1 MATHDIA
8 VIGASAGGVEALI
21 RLAGDLQQ
29 DLPMAVFTVVHY
41 PEETPSVL
49 PRLLSRAG
57 PLGAKSPRDGEP
69 IEHGRIYVAA
79 PGSHLQVDE
88 ERIKLIRGPKENHH
102 RPAIDPLFR
111 TAALAYGPRV
121 VGVVLSG
128 ADGDGTAGLQAVK
141 QCGGVAV
148 VQDPDEALF
157 ARMPENAL
165 EYVEVDY
172 CLPLDE
178 IAALLG
184 RLAGEATGKEGVE
197 QGGYPMP
204 EDMEFEQEISEL
216 DPAIMNGDERLGVV
230 SSLTC
235 PDCSGPLYEIREG
248 ELSRYRCR
256 VGHAYGSAEDV
267 LEINRDK
274 LEDTLYFAL
283 NKLQESA
290 TIAGRLAARAHK
302 GGQEMAAARFEE
314 RERESRQHA
323 ETLRRVLLGSQHP
336 EEQISTPSDLD

>member
-21 RLAGDLQQ
+21 RLAGGLPQ
-29 DLPMAVFTVVHY
+29 DLPMAVLAVVHY

-57 PLGAKSPRDGEP
+57 PLGATSPCDGDP

-79 PGSHLQVDE
+79 SGSHLQVKE
-88 ERIKLIRGPKENHH
+88 GRINLIRGPKENHH

-111 TAALAYGPRV
+111 TAALAYGPRL

-128 ADGDGTAGLQAVK
+128 GDGDGTAGLQAVK

-157 ARMPENAL
+157 ARMPKNAL

-172 CLPLDE
+172 CLRLDE

-184 RLAGEATGKEGVE
+184 RLAGEATRKEGAE
-197 QGGYPMP
+197 QGGYLMP
-204 EDMEFEQEISEL
+204 EDMELEQKMSEL
-216 DPAIMNGDERLGVV
+216 DPATLNGDERPGDV
-230 SSLTC
+230 SSFTC

-248 ELSRYRCR
+248 ALSRYRCR
-256 VGHAYGSAEDV
+256 VGHAYSSAEEV
-267 LEINRDK
+267 LEQNRDK
-274 LEDTLYFAL
+274 LEDTLYYAL
-283 NKLQESA
+283 NKLQENA
-290 TIAGRLAARAHK
+290 AIAGRLAARAHK
-302 GGQEMAAARFEE
+302 GGQEMAAARFEQ

-323 ETLRRVLLGSQHP
+323 EILRRVLLGSPHP
-336 EEQISTPSDLD
+336 EEQTTAPRDLE

>member
-21 RLAGDLQQ
+21 RLAGDLPQ
-29 DLPMAVFTVVHY
+29 DLPMAVFAVVHY

-49 PRLLSRAG
+49 PRLLDRAG
-57 PLGAKSPRDGEP
+57 PLGAKSPRDGDP

-79 PGSHLQVDE
+79 PGSHLQLNE
-88 ERIKLIRGPKENHH
+88 GRIKLTRGPKENHH

-111 TAALAYGPRV
+111 TAALAYGSRV

-148 VQDPDEALF
+148 VQDPQEALF
-157 ARMPENAL
+157 ARMPASAL

-172 CLPLDE
+172 CPPLDE
-178 IAALLG
+178 IAALLS
-184 RLAGEATGKEGVE
+184 RLAGETMRKKGAE

-204 EDMEFEQEISEL
+204 EDIELEQKMSEL
-216 DPAIMNGDERLGVV
+216 DLATLSGDERPGEI
-230 SSLTC
+230 SGFTC
-235 PDCSGPLYEIREG
+235 PDCAGPLFEIREG

-256 VGHAYGSAEDV
+256 VGHAYGGAEDV
-267 LEINRDK
+267 LEKNRDK

-283 NKLQESA
+283 NKLQENA
-290 TIAGRLAARAHK
+290 AIAGRLAARAHK
-302 GGQEMAAARFEE
+302 GGQEMAAVRFEE

-323 ETLRRVLLGSQHP
+323 ETLRRVLLGSPHL
-336 EEQISTPSDLD
+336 EEQTSAPSDLE

>member
-8 VIGASAGGVEALI
+8 VIGASAGGVKALI
-21 RLAGDLQQ
+21 RLAGALPR
-29 DLPMAVFTVVHY
+29 DLPMAVLAVVHY
-41 PEETPSVL
+41 PEETASVL
-49 PRLLSRAG
+49 PQLLSRAG
-57 PLGAKSPRDGEP
+57 PLGATSPRDRDP

-79 PGSHLQVDE
+79 PGSHLQVKE
-88 ERIKLIRGPKENHH
+88 GRVRLVRGPKENYH

-111 TAALAYGPRV
+111 TAALAYGARV

-141 QCGGVAV
+141 QRGGLAV

-157 ARMPENAL
+157 ARMPKSAL

-178 IAALLG
+178 IAALLS
-184 RLAGEATGKEGVE
+184 RLATEARSKEGVE
-197 QGGYPMP
+197 QGGYPMSD
-204 EDMEFEQEISEL
+204 DMELEQKMSEL
-216 DPAIMNGDERLGVV
+216 DPATLNSDERPGDV

-235 PDCSGPLYEIREG
+235 PDCSGPLYEISEG
-248 ELSRYRCR
+248 EWSRYRCR

-267 LEINRDK
+267 LEKNRDK

-283 NKLQESA
+283 NKLQENA
-290 TIAGRLAARAHK
+290 NIAGRLAAMAHK

-314 RERESRQHA
+314 RERESRQHDD
-323 ETLRRVLLGSQHP
+323 TLRRVLLGSPLSQ
-336 EEQISTPSDLD
+336 EQTSAQSDPG